1 MSRFKT
7 KSELI
12 DEIKKERRLFDEL
25 LASIPE
31 EDKAAEVTEGMTVKD
46 FVAHRT
52 EWGRM
57 MIDWYLEARAGRE
70 PQVPTKDYKW
80 NQLKELNQAIK
91 AKFEDTPV
99 DDVERDFSKVHNRL
113 QKLVDQMDEDELL
126 ERHRYKFTG
135 TSDLATYVN
144 SATASNYRSARRHIQ
159 KWWRARSSAR

>member
-7 KSELI
+7 KSELV
-12 DEIKKERRLFDEL
+12 DDIKKERRLFDEL
-25 LASIPE
+25 LASIPD
-31 EDKAAEVTEGMTVKD
+31 EDKLVEVTDGMSVKD

-57 MIDWYLEARAGRE
+57 MIDWYAEARAGRE

-80 NQLKELNQAIK
+80 NQLKELNRAIK
-91 AKFEDTPV
+91 AKFENASV
-99 DDVERDFSKVHNRL
+99 GEVERDFSKVHNRL
-113 QKLVDQMDEDELL
+113 QKLVEQMDEGELL

-144 SATASNYRSARRHIQ
+144 SSTASHYRSARRHIQ
-159 KWWRARSSAR
+159 KWWRARSAAL